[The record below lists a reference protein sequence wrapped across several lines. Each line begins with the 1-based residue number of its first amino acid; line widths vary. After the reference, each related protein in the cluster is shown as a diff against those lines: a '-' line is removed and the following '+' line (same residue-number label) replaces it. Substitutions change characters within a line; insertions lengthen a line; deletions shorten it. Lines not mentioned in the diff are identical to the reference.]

1 MASGSLSQFIGDAG
15 EYFLGGPE
23 VRRFESAFS
32 DLFQVQYSIS
42 MNSWTSGLWAA
53 VGALGLE
60 PGSEV
65 ITSPWTMAATA
76 TTILHWNLVP
86 VFADIDN
93 RTFNLDPAAV
103 KAQITQRTRAIISPD
118 IFGQSADIEALLKI
132 CKKHDL
138 FLVSDTAQSP
148 MAKRNGYFAGTASHI
163 AGFSFNYHKH
173 IHTGEG
179 GMLITD
185 NPEFADRLQLLRNHG
200 EVVLS
205 RRKQSDLMYGIMGM
219 NMRLGEIESAIG
231 INQLTK
237 LEGAIVSRRNA
248 AIRFTDG
255 IKDLPGL
262 SVPFVDSGNDHV
274 YYVYGIKIDQSITAV
289 SREKI
294 IAALKAEG
302 VPSLMTGYQ
311 NLHKLPLF
319 RKQLTYKNNNIPYSL
334 LPKKRAKELK
344 RQILPVAEQLHNESF
359 IGINW
364 CAHNYL
370 DSEVDSLTHAF
381 QKVWGSLEKLR

>member
-1 MASGSLSQFIGDAG
+1 
-15 EYFLGGPE
+15 
-23 VRRFESAFS
+23 
-32 DLFQVQYSIS
+32 

-93 RTFNLDPAAV
+93 RTFNLDPGAV
-103 KAQITQRTRAIISPD
+103 EAQITQRTRAIISPD

-302 VPSLMTGYQ
+302 VPSLMPGYQ